1 VSVADPTVPIADCHN
16 DLLVDLAYHR
26 HDVGR
31 FGEWWLPNLRRGGVV
46 TQVCPISVELDQLP
60 ETALRRSLEQILV
73 ANRTA
78 EAHPEDV
85 MLVRSRADLDAAAR
99 DSVIALIL
107 ALEGVEPIGYTP
119 DLIDIFWL
127 LGVRMASLT
136 WNRQNPFA
144 AGAAEAPAAGL
155 TNLGRE
161 LIGLMT
167 ARGIAI
173 DLAHASEA
181 TFYEVLS
188 LAEGAPVLVSHA
200 CCRSVFDTPRNL
212 SDEQLRA
219 LAAAD
224 GLFGVMGIPLG
235 VDPEHPTLD
244 RLVDH
249 IRHAVDIIG
258 VERVALGADFMAML
272 VQSGVEPP
280 FAADTLLPPGL
291 SMGVPIDGFA
301 SPEDFPRLIEALSDR
316 GFTAA
321 EIESIAHANLTRFM
335 REALPAGAAVPGR

>member
-1 VSVADPTVPIADCHN
+1 M
-16 DLLVDLAYHR
+16 
-26 HDVGR
+26 
-31 FGEWWLPNLRRGGVV
+31 

-73 ANRTA
+73 AHRTA
-78 EAHPEDV
+78 EAHPQDV
-85 MLVRSRADLDAAAR
+85 TLVRTRADLDAAAR
-99 DSVIALIL
+99 DSVIALVL

-127 LGVRMASLT
+127 LGVRMVSLT

-144 AGAAEAPAAGL
+144 AGAAEAPTAGL

-161 LIGLMT
+161 LIGLMA

-181 TFYEVLS
+181 TFFEALG
-188 LAEGAPVLVSHA
+188 LADGGPVLVSHA

-212 SDEQLRA
+212 SDEQLRS

-224 GLFGVMGIPLG
+224 GLLGVMAIPLA
-235 VDPEHPTLD
+235 VDTDNRTID

-249 IRHAVDIIG
+249 IRHAVDIMG
-258 VERVALGADFMAML
+258 VERVGLGADFMAML

-280 FAADTLLPPGL
+280 FAADTMLPPGL

-301 SPEDFPRLIEALSDR
+301 SPEDFPRLTEALGDR
-316 GFTAA
+316 GFTPA
-321 EIESIAHANLTRFM
+321 EIDSIAHANLTRFL
-335 REALPAGAAVPGR
+335 REALPADAAVPSR